1 MSAPPPSYE
10 CAIGLVEDDRDIPES
25 RSSCSE
31 VSGLLQRSK
40 SSSSESSTETVVLEI
55 VPPKKCKL
63 KSYRTVQALV
73 IIILVLFVLYQ
84 KTPNVFMPL
93 CTNLVELSYSF
104 LDSNETAEYDQD
116 FGGNEYFTNNVTSFC
131 DHFRSVN
138 VTD

>member
-31 VSGLLQRSK
+31 VSSLLQRSK
-40 SSSSESSTETVVLEI
+40 STSSQSSTETVTLEV
-55 VPPKKCKL
+55 VPPKKCKP
-63 KSYRTVQALV
+63 SCCTVLL
-73 IIILVLFVLYQ
+73 IIILVLFILYK

-93 CTNLVELSYSF
+93 CTNLVELSISL
-104 LDSNETAEYDQD
+104 LDSNETAEYNQE

-131 DHFRSVN
+131 DHFRSAN

>member
-40 SSSSESSTETVVLEI
+40 STSSELSTETVVLE
-55 VPPKKCKL
+55 VAPSKKCKP
-63 KSYRTVQALV
+63 SCCTVSL
-73 IIILVLFVLYQ
+73 IITLVLFILYK
-84 KTPNVFMPL
+84 KTPDVFMPL
-93 CTNLVELSYSF
+93 CINLVKLSISL
-104 LDSNETAEYDQD
+104 LDSNETAEYDQQ
-116 FGGNEYFTNNVTSFC
+116 FGGDEYFVNNVTSFC